1 MHPILKNGARGC
13 ENKTQQNISNRN
25 LNYDS
30 LQLTTNDIIEQF

>member
-1 MHPILKNGARGC
+1 MHPILKNGGC

-30 LQLTTNDIIEQF
+30 LQFTTTDIIEQI